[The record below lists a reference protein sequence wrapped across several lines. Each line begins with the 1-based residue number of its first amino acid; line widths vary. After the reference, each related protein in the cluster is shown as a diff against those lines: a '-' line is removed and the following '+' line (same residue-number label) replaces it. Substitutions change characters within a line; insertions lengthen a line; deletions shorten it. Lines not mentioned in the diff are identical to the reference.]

1 MSRILVILLVSISF
15 VGCSDSQKNSFKN
28 KPLETWGIKTS
39 DYNKIFDYF
48 KNDSNYR
55 DVSKP
60 ICSSDLNSGL
70 KILCA
75 REDFVNLAWL
85 SEVLS
90 IYAAENATG
99 QTMNHK
105 DIQYKIDCDD
115 VDCVGGLLK
124 KNFYG
129 GVEFSGMG
137 YLLNQ

>member
-15 VGCSDSQKNSFKN
+15 VGCYDSQKNSFKN

-75 REDFVNLAWL
+75 RDDFVNLAWL

-105 DIQYKIDCDD
+105 DVQYKIDCND
-115 VDCVGGLLK
+115 VECVGGLLK

-129 GVEFSGMG
+129 SIEFSGMG

>member
-39 DYNKIFDYF
+39 DYNKIYDYF
-48 KNDSNYR
+48 KNDSNYG

-75 REDFVNLAWL
+75 RDDFVNLAWL

-105 DIQYKIDCDD
+105 DVQYKIDCND
-115 VDCVGGLLK
+115 VECVGGLLK

-129 GVEFSGMG
+129 SIEFSGMG

>member
-39 DYNKIFDYF
+39 DYNKIYDYF
-48 KNDSNYR
+48 KNDSNYG

-75 REDFVNLAWL
+75 RDDFVNLAWL

-105 DIQYKIDCDD
+105 DVQYKIDCND
-115 VDCVGGLLK
+115 VECVGGLLN

-129 GVEFSGMG
+129 SIEFSGLS
-137 YLLNQ
+137 YLLN